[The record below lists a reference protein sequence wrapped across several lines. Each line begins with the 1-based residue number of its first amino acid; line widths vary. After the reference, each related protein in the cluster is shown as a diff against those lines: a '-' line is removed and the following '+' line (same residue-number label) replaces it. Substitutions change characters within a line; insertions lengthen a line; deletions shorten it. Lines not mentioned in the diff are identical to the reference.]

1 MTQLEQVK
9 QAGRRL
15 ALWKL
20 AVRPQFLGFGLGA
33 RFYSLVAHWRD
44 SLELSAR
51 DTEELGT
58 GDENGNA
65 AVKN

>member
-1 MTQLEQVK
+1 M
-9 QAGRRL
+9 
-15 ALWKL
+15 WKL
-20 AVRPQFLGFGLGA
+20 AVRPQFLGFGLGT
-33 RFYSLVAHWRD
+33 RFYSLVAHWWD

-51 DTEELGT
+51 DTEDLGT